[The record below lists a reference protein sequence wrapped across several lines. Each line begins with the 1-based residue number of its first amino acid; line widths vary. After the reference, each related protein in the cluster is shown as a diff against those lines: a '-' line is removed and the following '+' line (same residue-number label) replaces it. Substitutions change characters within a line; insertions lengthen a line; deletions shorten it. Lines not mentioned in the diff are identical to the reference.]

1 MNVFRLTN
9 RSKFDLIICFVSL
22 CLVLFSPDTY
32 SYEYCLL
39 IHNLFLLT
47 FAYNTYKNRKQGLL
61 SFNLLFSVSL
71 YFTSFVY
78 PVFFYNTSERH
89 FSMFS
94 YSFDESLISY
104 STSIAYMAYC
114 FLQLGINKNKVDKK
128 TFKKKQEIVLINVET
143 YLNGLSLVFLVLL
156 IYFYQNNGLSFFA
169 NQFIYSTTAHDV
181 VMGYIVQLITP
192 IAYAM
197 LFLAFYL
204 PNKSGFS
211 FVLSIGLVVIYVLSI
226 LSTGSRTI
234 PLSMIIMALF
244 LYNDKIKKLG
254 VTRLALLGGIFI
266 VVLSLAGALRGGGE
280 LISTSDIAENASN
293 VLSEKSENY
302 FSFANELIICNRN
315 LYYLIQSTQEVGYT
329 FGLTLLGSFL
339 SMVPFLRS
347 LFIAVTGIPEYMLN
361 SALYNTVL
369 SIGLYHNK
377 GLGTHAIADVY
388 LCWGIV
394 GVILIFYLYGYVITE
409 LKNRQDDI
417 YFKVA
422 YYIIL
427 SNAVYACRASIF
439 NLNQIVWTLLVIY
452 FMLKMSGR
460 RKIYSKTMN

>member
-1 MNVFRLTN
+1 MNEFRLTN
-9 RSKFDLIICFVSL
+9 RSSFDLILCIVSV
-22 CLVLFSPDTY
+22 CLVFLSPSTY

-47 FAYNTYKNRKQGLL
+47 FAYNTYKNRRQGLL
-61 SFNLLFSVSL
+61 SFNFLFSISL

-78 PVFFYNTSERH
+78 PVFFYNTGERY

-94 YSFDESLISY
+94 YSFNEGLISY
-104 STSIAYMAYC
+104 STAIAYMAYC
-114 FLQLGINKNKVDKK
+114 FLQLGLNKDKVEKK
-128 TFKKKQEIVLINVET
+128 TIRKKREIVIINSET
-143 YLNGLSLVFLVLL
+143 YLNALSFVFFVLL
-156 IYFYQNNGLSFFA
+156 IYFFVNDGLSFFA
-169 NQFIYSTTAHDV
+169 NQFIYSITAHDV

-211 FVLSIGLVVIYVLSI
+211 FLFSIGLVVIYVLSI

-234 PLSMIIMALF
+234 PLSIIIMALF
-244 LYNDKIKKLG
+244 LFNDKIKKIG

-266 VVLSLAGALRGGGE
+266 VVLSLAGALRGEGE
-280 LISTSDIAENASN
+280 LISTTNIAENASN
-293 VLSEKSENY
+293 VLNEKSENY

-329 FGLTLLGSFL
+329 FGFTLLGSLL

-347 LFIAVTGIPEYMLN
+347 LFMTVTGIPEYMLN

-377 GLGTHAIADVY
+377 GLGTHAVADIY
-388 LCWGIV
+388 LCWGII
-394 GVILIFYLYGYVITE
+394 GVMLIFYLYGYVITK
-409 LKNRQDDI
+409 LKNRQDNI
-417 YFKVA
+417 YYKVA

-427 SNAVYACRASIF
+427 SNAVYASRASIF
-439 NLNQIVWTLLVIY
+439 NLNQIVWTILVIY
-452 FMLKMSGR
+452 FVLKMSGR
-460 RKIYSKTMN
+460 RNLTDC